1 MLSDTAY
8 LMLAL
13 ILFGPLFYH
22 PREEETST
30 RKLPEGD
37 ASSS

>member
-13 ILFGPLFYH
+13 ILFGPLFYKPH
-22 PREEETST
+22 EEKTSS
-30 RKLPEGD
+30 RKLPDGD
-37 ASSS
+37 TSSS